1 VPRDPKSSAQY
12 RARTSFGISSQGW
25 GRKFTELQ
33 RQHWIQAAL
42 TVPSYPSLQQ
52 YSHLS
57 GQQFC
62 VKINN
67 TLRCVG
73 QPPVDEPPAPVVF
86 SPNCVGDLTIDYDE
100 AGDVRLRLA
109 AGTAVEDIMLFAQA
123 PCSAGRMKP
132 RRVNYLCLLGPAM
145 DGLCNITAAYV
156 AKHGEPR
163 PGQKIF
169 VVTSQHKNGWK
180 APEHVTSAIVPPKPL
195 PSDQPQT
202 PEPQSEQPVSA
213 EKSASQVAAAP
224 GSSSLPRAMYTGC
237 TPDARGMHKG
247 PTGVHP
253 VSLPCTPLVHGVRMA
268 IARLGVMGMNL
279 VGAVRPSAA
288 V

>member
-1 VPRDPKSSAQY
+1 MKVIDTPRTGRLGPVIYYSSPFGQCAHAHTVPRDPKSSAQY

-57 GQQFC
+57 GQQLC
-62 VKINN
+62 VKINS

-86 SPNCVGDLTIDYDE
+86 GPNPVGDLTIDYDQ

-109 AGTAVEDIMLFAQA
+109 VGTAVEDIMLFAQA
-123 PCSAGRMKP
+123 PCSAGRMKH
-132 RRVNYLCLLGPAM
+132 RRVNYLCLLGPATNGQC
-145 DGLCNITAAYV
+145 DITAAFV
-156 AKHGEPR
+156 ARYGEPR

-180 APEHVTSAIVPPKPL
+180 APEHVTSAIVPPQSL
-195 PSDQPQT
+195 PSDQLKT
-202 PEPQSEQPVSA
+202 PEPQSEQPVPA
-213 EKSASQVAAAP
+213 EKPTSQVTTAQE
-224 GSSSLPRAMYTGC
+224 SSSLSRAVYTGC
-237 TPDARGMHKG
+237 TPDVHRMHEGCTRGR
-247 PTGVHP
+247 P
-253 VSLPCTPLVHGVRMA
+253 VCIR
-268 IARLGVMGMNL
+268 
-279 VGAVRPSAA
+279 
-288 V
+288 